1 MSNFNPAKYI
11 REVRQEAGR
20 VTWPTRKETMISTM
34 MVLVLAFIAA
44 VFFLAV
50 DNIISFLIR
59 YIFGISA

>member
-11 REVRQEAGR
+11 REVRQEAAR
-20 VTWPTRKETMISTM
+20 VTWPTRRETMISTI

-50 DNIISFLIR
+50 DNIISLVIR
-59 YIFGISA
+59 KIFGIAI